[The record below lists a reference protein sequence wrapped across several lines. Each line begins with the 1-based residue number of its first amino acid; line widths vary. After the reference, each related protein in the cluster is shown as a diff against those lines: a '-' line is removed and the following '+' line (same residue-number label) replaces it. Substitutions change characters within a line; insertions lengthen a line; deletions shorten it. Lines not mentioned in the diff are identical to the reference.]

1 MGLLGATHFD
11 QLAKILTGY
20 EITGARSSGIFMGIL
35 SIAVGS
41 LFKITAV
48 PFRAAVGRTAAYRCI
63 ASMIL
68 GALAAMAQTKVKRL
82 LAHSSIGH
90 VGYIRTGFSC
100 GTIEGIQALLIGIFI
115 YASMTIDA
123 FAIVSALRQSRVK
136 YIADLGALAKT
147 NPISAI
153 TFSITMFSYA
163 GIPPLAGF
171 CSKFYLFFA
180 ALGCGAYFLAPVGVV
195 TSVIGRWAAGRLP
208 RVNRVE
214 SDTSTVYSISLYES
228 TITTRDEPWFGELKL
243 ALGVIGLPVT
253 LGKNGEVHPNR
264 PMKNKRRAK
273 RQWRAKRM
281 RNGHGEKEGSLEEK
295 QPSSFPSLPGPKAV
309 QGESGA
315 SRSTVERKI
324 FGPSSF
330 STGFQTFLQHR
341 FRKGRGTQTFFAQ
354 SSITI
359 NGWLHDFLWAQAS
372 QEDLKGIMALR
383 FPRFS
388 QGLAQDPTTRRIW
401 FGIATAHDFES
412 HDDITEERLYQ
423 NIFASHFGQLA
434 IIFLWTSGNLFHVAW
449 QGNFESW
456 VQDPLHVRPIA
467 HAIWDPHF
475 GQPAVEAFT
484 RGGAL
489 GPVNIAYSG
498 VYQWWYTIGL
508 RTNEDLYTGAL
519 FLLFI
524 SAISLIAGWLHLQP
538 KWKPSVSWF
547 KNAESRL
554 NHHLSGLFGVS
565 SLAWTGHLVHVAI
578 PASRGEYVRWNN
590 FLDVLPHP
598 QGLGPLFTGQW
609 NLYAQNPDSSSH
621 LFGTSQGAG
630 TAILTLL
637 GGFHPQTQSLWLT
650 DMAHHHL
657 AIAFIFLIAGHMYRT
672 NFGIGHSMKDLLDAH
687 IPPGGRLGRGHK
699 GLYDTINNSLHFQ
712 LGLALASLG
721 VITSLVAQHM
731 YSLPAYAFI
740 AQDFTTQA
748 ALYTHHQYIAGFI
761 MTGAFAHGAIFF
773 IRDYNPEQNED
784 NVLARMLEHKEA
796 IISHLS
802 WASLF
807 LGFHT
812 LGLYVHNDVMLAFGT
827 PEKQILIEP
836 IFAQW
841 IQSAHG
847 KTSYG
852 FDILLSSTNGPAF
865 NAGRSIWLPGWLN
878 AINENSNSLF
888 LTIGPG
894 DFLVHHAIALGLHTT
909 TLILVK
915 GALDARGSKL
925 MPDKKDFGYS
935 FPCDG
940 PGRGGTCD
948 ISAWDAFYLAVFW
961 MLNTI
966 GWVTFYWH
974 WKHIT
979 LWQGNVSQFNESSTY
994 LMGWLRDYLWLNSS
1008 QLINGYNPFGM
1019 NSLSVWAWM
1028 FLFGHLVW
1036 ATGFMFL
1043 ISWRGYWQELIETL
1057 AWAHERT
1064 PLANLIRWRDKPVA
1078 LSIVQARLVGLAHF
1092 SVGYIFTYAAFL
1104 IASTSGKFG

>member
-1 MGLLGATHFD
+1 
-11 QLAKILTGY
+11 
-20 EITGARSSGIFMGIL
+20 
-35 SIAVGS
+35 
-41 LFKITAV
+41 
-48 PFRAAVGRTAAYRCI
+48 
-63 ASMIL
+63 
-68 GALAAMAQTKVKRL
+68 
-82 LAHSSIGH
+82 
-90 VGYIRTGFSC
+90 
-100 GTIEGIQALLIGIFI
+100 
-115 YASMTIDA
+115 
-123 FAIVSALRQSRVK
+123 
-136 YIADLGALAKT
+136 
-147 NPISAI
+147 
-153 TFSITMFSYA
+153 
-163 GIPPLAGF
+163 
-171 CSKFYLFFA
+171 
-180 ALGCGAYFLAPVGVV
+180 
-195 TSVIGRWAAGRLP
+195 
-208 RVNRVE
+208 
-214 SDTSTVYSISLYES
+214 
-228 TITTRDEPWFGELKL
+228 
-243 ALGVIGLPVT
+243 
-253 LGKNGEVHPNR
+253 
-264 PMKNKRRAK
+264 
-273 RQWRAKRM
+273 
-281 RNGHGEKEGSLEEK
+281 
-295 QPSSFPSLPGPKAV
+295 
-309 QGESGA
+309 
-315 SRSTVERKI
+315 
-324 FGPSSF
+324 
-330 STGFQTFLQHR
+330 
-341 FRKGRGTQTFFAQ
+341 
-354 SSITI
+354 
-359 NGWLHDFLWAQAS
+359 
-372 QEDLKGIMALR
+372 MALR

-412 HDDITEERLYQ
+412 HDDITEEP
-423 NIFASHFGQLA
+423 

-484 RGGAL
+484 RGGAS

-519 FLLFI
+519 FLLFL

-565 SLAWTGHLVHVAI
+565 SLAWAGHL
-578 PASRGEYVRWNN
+578 YVRWNN
-590 FLDVLPHP
+590 FLDVLPYP
-598 QGLGPLFTGQW
+598 QGLGPLLQVSGIFMPKTR
-609 NLYAQNPDSSSH
+609 
-621 LFGTSQGAG
+621 
-630 TAILTLL
+630 ILVVIYLV
-637 GGFHPQTQSLWLT
+637 
-650 DMAHHHL
+650 
-657 AIAFIFLIAGHMYRT
+657 
-672 NFGIGHSMKDLLDAH
+672 
-687 IPPGGRLGRGHK
+687 PPKERNGRLGRGHK
-699 GLYDTINNSLHFQ
+699 GLYDTINNSIHFQ

-721 VITSLVAQHM
+721 VVTSLVAQHM
-731 YSLPAYAFI
+731 YALPAYAFI

-784 NVLARMLEHKEA
+784 NVLARMLAHKEA

-802 WASLF
+802 
-807 LGFHT
+807 
-812 LGLYVHNDVMLAFGT
+812 LYVHNDVMLAFGT

-852 FDILLSSTNGPAF
+852 FDVLLSSTTGPAF
-865 NAGRSIWLPGWLN
+865 NAGKSIWLPGWLN
-878 AINENSNSLF
+878 AVNESSNSLF

-915 GALDARGSKL
+915 GALDA
-925 MPDKKDFGYS
+925 
-935 FPCDG
+935 
-940 PGRGGTCD
+940 RGGTCD

-1104 IASTSGKFG
+1104 IASTSAKFG